1 MKTIAIFLFAALA
14 AFAQDQAPAPSR
26 YVAGG
31 IGGPGMFAVM
41 GFRLND
47 STSTY
52 TDLNLAGTASVSQ
65 GIVRN
70 VFHVDSPNFD
80 LRVGV
85 LGEAGAAVTGSTGFA
100 GALGGVLSLDVSK
113 WTKVPGLSLI
123 VPVKFAKSGDQ
134 TYPVY
139 AIGFSKSL

>member
-1 MKTIAIFLFAALA
+1 MKTFILLFVAAIA
-14 AFAQDQAPAPSR
+14 AFAQEPAPSK

-31 IGGPGMFAVM
+31 IGGPGVFAVM

-52 TDLNLAGTASVSQ
+52 TDLNLAGTTSVSQ

-70 VFHVDSPNFD
+70 VFAFKNNSFGVR
-80 LRVGV
+80 LGV
-85 LGEAGAAVTGSTGFA
+85 LGEAGAAVTGNTGFA
-100 GALGGVLSLDVSK
+100 GALGGVLSLDISQ

-123 VPVKFAKSGDQ
+123 APMKFAKTGDR

>member
-1 MKTIAIFLFAALA
+1 MKTTILLILAALA
-14 AFAQDQAPAPSR
+14 AFAQESAPAPSK

-31 IGGPGMFAVM
+31 IGGPGIFAVM
-41 GFRLND
+41 GFRIND

-52 TDLNLAGTASVSQ
+52 TDLNLSGTTSVSQ
-65 GIVRN
+65 GVVRY
-70 VFHVDSPNFD
+70 VFQMNS
-80 LRVGV
+80 LRLGV

-100 GALGGVLSLDVSK
+100 GALGGVLALDISR

-123 VPVKFAKSGDQ
+123 APVKFAKTGDQ